1 MLEFEHLVQVNDPA
15 DERFSD
21 LTRAQLWQG
30 LVLRARFPQKF
41 NQGLDCQS
49 EALENNEFLRTIAAG
64 ESNFLERVKLTP
76 EKEIHTQTVPGE
88 GEGED
93 PLHAESRTTIEEP
106 EQGYLF
112 VRFRYRRELVDN
124 SEQVDIAEHL
134 KSAYVQVDRDAIA
147 MIRVLAA
154 SELFDQSIN

>member
-15 DERFSD
+15 DERFND
-21 LTRAQLWQG
+21 LSRTQLWQG

-64 ESNFLERVKLTP
+64 ESSFLERVRLTP

-88 GEGED
+88 GED
-93 PLHAESRTTIEEP
+93 QLQAESRTTIEEP

-112 VRFRYRRELVDN
+112 VRFRYRRELLDN